1 MKLPFVSAGTMAA
14 TLLLL
19 GRCGLALAQGTFS
32 CSNVRLHQALITD
45 CAGTPVGGTN
55 YLMELRVAHPQTQK
69 FDPGVFQVTSTTNRP
84 VGLIRVLEGRNTGRF
99 FVGTV
104 QVPFVEP
111 GGEATVEFRA
121 WDVSTGATFETARL
135 RGSSVIK
142 VQLGGVGQPPT
153 MPGTM
158 TQFTGIKLCPA
169 AATKK

>member
-1 MKLPFVSAGTMAA
+1 MKLPLVPVGITAA
-14 TLLLL
+14 TLLLSGL
-19 GRCGLALAQGTFS
+19 GGVALGQGTFS

-55 YLMELRVAHPQTQK
+55 YLMELRVTHPQTQK
-69 FDPGVFQVTSTTNRP
+69 FDPRVFQVTATTNRP

-104 QVPFVEP
+104 MVPFVDP
-111 GGEATVEFRA
+111 GSEATVEFRA
-121 WDVSTGATFETARL
+121 WDASTGGTFETATL

-169 AATKK
+169 AAAKK